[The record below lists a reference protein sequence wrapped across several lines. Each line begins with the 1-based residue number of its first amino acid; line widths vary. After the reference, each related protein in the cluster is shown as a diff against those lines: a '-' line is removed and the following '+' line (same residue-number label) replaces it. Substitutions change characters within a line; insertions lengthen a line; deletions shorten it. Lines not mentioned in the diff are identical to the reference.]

1 MTQLPDNFF
10 AGGTLVLSEREPS
23 RSERGFLVRTLGAE
37 NSFETKHLHEY
48 CYAEPSE
55 LSHDIAS
62 LCGAVKLSDRS
73 FPRHHARAW
82 GRSLKVE
89 LPVFDL
95 ELWRRQVVSESLR
108 ECLQYLTG
116 DRWEISFVKRR
127 RKAEAKGQVHLLSAS
142 ERPRIFVPFSHGLDS
157 FAQSELLASQEHGL
171 EIVQVNIN
179 SNRSSG
185 TWKSLG
191 RRGRARTIPVSS
203 RVDEPHRT
211 EPSFRTR
218 PFIYDLMAAYGAAM
232 SNAHRVL
239 VPENGQGSLGGSL
252 VPLGIE
258 APHRSCHPGFT
269 SRLGRFVLA
278 LTGRQVRFEHQA
290 LFLTKGQALSSLV
303 KIRPNS
309 SVWLTEHPS
318 CSYDSRHAHDGG
330 RKVHCGVCGN
340 CLLRRLSVHAAG
352 VVDPTPYRVAD
363 IHAPTI
369 ESAFGDREL
378 PREFSAYS
386 DVAKNSARGM
396 QRLAELALE
405 QDAPRVWAEIEG
417 IARYQERSIP
427 EIKES
432 MFELLRQHHA
442 EWNAFLRHCGESS
455 WVYRLAEG

>member
-1 MTQLPDNFF
+1 MPDNYSI
-10 AGGTLVLSEREPS
+10 GGTLVLSEREPS
-23 RSERGFLVRTLGAE
+23 RSEQGVLVRALGVE

-62 LCGAVKLSDRS
+62 LLGAVKLSDRS
-73 FPRHHARAW
+73 FPRHHSRAW

-89 LPVFDL
+89 LPVYEL
-95 ELWRRQVVSESLR
+95 ELWRRQTVGESLQ

-116 DRWEISFVKRR
+116 DRWEFSFVKRR
-127 RKAEAKGQVHLLSAS
+127 RKAAAKGQVHLLSAPDV
-142 ERPRIFVPFSHGLDS
+142 PRIFVPFSHGLDS
-157 FAQSELLASQEHGL
+157 FAQSELLASRERPL
-171 EIVQVNIN
+171 EIVPVNIN

-191 RRGRARTIPVSS
+191 QRDRARAISVSS

-232 SNAHRVL
+232 SDAHRVL

-252 VPLGIE
+252 VPLGME

-269 SRLGRFVLA
+269 SRLGRFLFA
-278 LTGRQVRFEHQA
+278 LTGRKVRFEHRA
-290 LFLTKGQALSSLV
+290 LFLTKGQVLASLV

-309 SVWLTEHPS
+309 SQWLAKHPS
-318 CSYDSRHAHDGG
+318 CSYDARHAHDGG

-340 CLLRRLSVHAAG
+340 CLLRRLSAHAAG
-352 VVDPTPYRVAD
+352 IVDSTPYRVAD

-369 ESAFGDREL
+369 ESTFGDREL
-378 PREFSAYS
+378 PREFSAYR
-386 DVAKNSARGM
+386 DVARNSARSM

-405 QDAPRVWAEIEG
+405 PDAPRVWAEIEG

-427 EIKES
+427 EIKED
-432 MFELLRQHHA
+432 MFALLRQHRA
-442 EWNAFLRHCGESS
+442 EWTEFLRHCGESS

>member
-1 MTQLPDNFF
+1 MTQLTDNFSV
-10 AGGTLVLSEREPS
+10 GGNLVLSERELS
-23 RSERGFLVRTLGAE
+23 RSEPGILVRAIDAG

-48 CYAEPSE
+48 CYSVPTS

-62 LCGAVKLSDRS
+62 LLGAVKLSDRS
-73 FPRHHARAW
+73 FPRSHSRGW

-89 LPVFDL
+89 LPVFEL
-95 ELWRRQVVSESLR
+95 ELWRRQSVNQSLL

-116 DRWEISFVKRR
+116 DRWEFLFVKRR
-127 RKAEAKGQVHLLSAS
+127 RKAASAGQAHLLSAPDG
-142 ERPRIFVPFSHGLDS
+142 PRVFVPFSHGLDS
-157 FAQSELLASQEHGL
+157 FAQSELLASRERSL
-171 EIVQVNIN
+171 EIVRVNIN
-179 SNRSSG
+179 SNSHPG

-191 RRGRARTIPVSS
+191 RRGRIRAISISS

-218 PFIYDLMAAYGAAM
+218 PFIYDMMAAYGAAM
-232 SNAHRVL
+232 SGAHRVL
-239 VPENGQGSLGGSL
+239 VPENDQGSLGGSL

-269 SRLGRFVLA
+269 SRLARFVFT
-278 LTGRQVRFEHQA
+278 LTGRNVRFEHPA
-290 LFLTKGQALSSLV
+290 LFLTKGQVLSCLV

-309 SVWLTEHPS
+309 SEWLAAHPS
-318 CSYDSRHAHDGG
+318 CSYDARHAHDNG

-352 VVDPTPYRVAD
+352 VVDHTPYRVVD

-369 ESAFGDREL
+369 ESTFGNRVL

-396 QRLAELALE
+396 QRLAELAQE
-405 QDAPRVWAEIEG
+405 PDAPRVWAEKDG
-417 IARYQERSIP
+417 IARYQERSIL
-427 EIKES
+427 EIRED
-432 MFELLRQHHA
+432 MFALLRQHHM
-442 EWNAFLRHCGESS
+442 EWTAFLHHCGESS
-455 WVYRLAEG
+455 WVNRLAEG